1 MNERAVCVID
11 LDALAA
17 NLSALRRAL
26 APGVRICAVVKADAY
41 GHGAAIC
48 ARTLAAN
55 GVDWLATASLEEARV
70 VRSTGVATPLLV
82 LGGIEPSRGA
92 VEEACQLDVVP
103 ALLDAG
109 ETAALA
115 TVVPAGR
122 RLRVHL
128 KIDTGM
134 SRAGLT
140 PAEARDLVP
149 LLRDGPFELHG
160 IYSHLA
166 CADAPDPASW
176 RQQLADFEVARA
188 DLAAAGVRPALRHLA
203 NSAGLL
209 ADRALHLDMVRPGL
223 ALYGHRPLPGLGAAI
238 HLAPVM
244 EFATWISQIRTVPA
258 GTGVG
263 YGWTWRAERPTRVAT
278 LPVGYAQ
285 GYTRS
290 LSNRGE
296 VALRGQRAP
305 VVGNVSM
312 EHTTIDVTDIP
323 EARAGDRVLL
333 WGAGP
338 EAPDVMTLGCAAGTI
353 GYELLTGVAPSV
365 RRVPRGRPDETPD
378 SVMSKGTK
386 ERGEVSSDGSR

>member
-1 MNERAVCVID
+1 MNARAVCVID

-26 APGVRICAVVKADAY
+26 APGVRICAVVKAEAY
-41 GHGAAIC
+41 GHGAATC
-48 ARTLAAN
+48 ARTLAAS

-70 VRSTGVATPLLV
+70 VRSAGVATPLLV
-82 LGGIEPSRGA
+82 LGGIEPSRAA
-92 VEEACQLDVVP
+92 VEEACRLDVVP
-103 ALLDAG
+103 ALLDAD

-115 TVVPAGR
+115 TVVPAGQ

-140 PAEARDLVP
+140 PTEARDLVP
-149 LLRDGPFELHG
+149 LLRDGPFEVHG

-166 CADAPDPASW
+166 CADAPDPGSW
-176 RQQLADFEVARA
+176 RQQLAGFEVASA
-188 DLAAAGVRPALRHLA
+188 DLAAVGVRPTLRHLA

-209 ADRALHLDMVRPGL
+209 ADHALHLDMVRPGL
-223 ALYGHRPLPGLGAAI
+223 ALYGHRPQPDLGAAVN
-238 HLAPVM
+238 LSPVM
-244 EFATWISQIRTVPA
+244 EFATWISQIRTLPP

-263 YGWTWRAERPTRVAT
+263 YGWTWRARRQTRLAT

-285 GYTRS
+285 GYSRG

-305 VVGNVSM
+305 VVGNISM
-312 EHTTIDVTDIP
+312 EHTTIDVTEIP

-338 EAPDVMTLGCAAGTI
+338 EAPDVMALGCAAETI

-365 RRVPRGRPDETPD
+365 RRVPRGHLSDAPE
-378 SVMSKGTK
+378 SVAKTTGR
-386 ERGEVSSDGSR
+386 EDGEVSFDGSR